1 MDADFDASTKSKNE
15 YDSNDEE
22 NGRVVE
28 LFGVWSKID
37 ANDLSAWVGVG
48 RCVSDRWE
56 KNKKER
62 TERTLNRKKTKR
74 KRCACEWS
82 VSMNFLLWRRTDKE
96 EGRKKQKWRR
106 KEKKKKKKKEKK
118 RESDQWDV
126 TGF

>member
-62 TERTLNRKKTKR
+62 TERTLNRKKAKR
-74 KRCACEWS
+74 MLCMW
-82 VSMNFLLWRRTDKE
+82 VVE
-96 EGRKKQKWRR
+96 EYELFALKKN
-106 KEKKKKKKKEKK
+106 KKKN
-118 RESDQWDV
+118 R
-126 TGF
+126 